1 MRSVNRLV
9 VLSGLAALIASSCQ
23 VSMAAD
29 STDKKSAPA
38 AKKGTKHVLVKAKDI
53 PVELKDSHERGLKI
67 TATPLVPT
75 KPTNPVTPVK
85 VVPKTTTPKTL
96 TQYVKQIH
104 QNPGTQ
110 PRGLNVVAVPLIPHI
125 ARPQANPQN
134 HKRIATPV
142 IASKP
147 ATNTSSTKPESSDIV
162 KVSNNSTPFINAW
175 LDRAG
180 TTPKYK
186 VGDKMVIN
194 VSSSVDCNLV
204 VYNYDAQGT
213 LTQIFP
219 NDIQKEGKVRAGQNI
234 QIGGEESPFEY
245 TVSGNGGLERIF
257 VYAYPTSQSN
267 SPMTVAMVQQKQ
279 GPFRAQEKMSMP
291 EYVAMVRDSAVFTTR
306 GIEVVPRKASTQKVS
321 NSSELDQNKLELTLQ
336 VEK

>member
-29 STDKKSAPA
+29 SADSKAAPA
-38 AKKGTKHVLVKAKDI
+38 AKKGKKYVPAKANNI
-53 PVELKDSHERGLKI
+53 ELKTGVDRGLKI
-67 TATPLVPT
+67 TAAPLVPV
-75 KPTNPVTPVK
+75 KPVNPVTPVK
-85 VVPKTTTPKTL
+85 VITTKP
-96 TQYVKQIH
+96 VKQT
-104 QNPGTQ
+104 NPSTIVTIGKT
-110 PRGLNVVAVPLIPHI
+110 PSRNLNVVAVPLIPHI

-142 IASKP
+142 IANKP
-147 ATNTSSTKPESSDIV
+147 AANTSGAKPESSDIV

-219 NDIQKEGKVRAGQNI
+219 NDIQKEGKVRAGQSI

-257 VYAYPTSQSN
+257 VYAYPTSQS
-267 SPMTVAMVQQKQ
+267 SAPVTVAMVQQKQ

-306 GIEVVPRKASTQKVS
+306 GIDVVPRKASTQKVS

>member
-29 STDKKSAPA
+29 SANSKAAPA
-38 AKKGTKHVLVKAKDI
+38 AKKGKYTQKNPQDL

-75 KPTNPVTPVK
+75 NPTNPITPVK
-85 VVPKTTTPKTL
+85 VIPTKPPHKKADPQL
-96 TQYVKQIH
+96 TKVD
-104 QNPGTQ
+104 
-110 PRGLNVVAVPLIPHI
+110 PRGTRMLTVIPAIPHI

-142 IASKP
+142 IANKP
-147 ATNTSSTKPESSDIV
+147 AANTSGAKPESSDIV

-219 NDIQKEGKVRAGQNI
+219 NDIQKEAKVRAGQSI
-234 QIGGEESPFEY
+234 QIGGAESPFEY

-257 VYAYPTSQSN
+257 VYAYPTSQS
-267 SPMTVAMVQQKQ
+267 SAPVTVAMVQQKQ

-306 GIEVVPRKASTQKVS
+306 GIDVVPRKASTQKVS
-321 NSSELDQNKLELTLQ
+321 NSSEMDQNKLELTLQ